1 MFVTTGAATVFG
13 RICDQVKN
21 VSERTRFSSR
31 FVKKLIG
38 DQLGDQQAASSS
50 PEAAL
55 YVFSIAVQGSEAA
68 PNFELTEMQ
77 TSVRE
82 CRGTRAVTS

>member
-31 FVKKLIG
+31 IVKKLIG
-38 DQLGDQQAASSS
+38 DQLGDQQASLDSNCI
-50 PEAAL
+50 L
-55 YVFSIAVQGSEAA
+55 
-68 PNFELTEMQ
+68 ELTQRLVIGLRIGFRWRMVKD
-77 TSVRE
+77 TK
-82 CRGTRAVTS
+82 GG